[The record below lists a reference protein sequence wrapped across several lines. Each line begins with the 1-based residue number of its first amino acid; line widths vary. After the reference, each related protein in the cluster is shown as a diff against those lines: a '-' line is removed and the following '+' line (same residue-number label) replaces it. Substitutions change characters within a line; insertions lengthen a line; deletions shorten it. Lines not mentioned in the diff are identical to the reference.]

1 MINTTVIFSEVTT
14 MPKSKQSYDVWDDI
28 IDSLVLEMEPPT
40 QYIKDAIVVTK
51 SGASYRLSATD
62 FAELVAKEKTIPP
75 EQSDIQHCSLSIN
88 FTKIKRDVNKFAN
101 AFISTVEKTITPIDV
116 TPTKKVVK
124 KVVNKKSKTVVTN
137 KKSKTVVTNKKRKI
151 D

>member
-1 MINTTVIFSEVTT
+1 MINTIVIFNEVAT

-51 SGASYRLSATD
+51 NGTSYRLSAAD

-75 EQSDIQHCSLSIN
+75 EQSEIQHCSLSIN

-101 AFISTVEKTITPIDV
+101 TFISTVENTIEPITLTPK
-116 TPTKKVVK
+116 KKVVRK
-124 KVVNKKSKTVVTN
+124 KTKTATA
-137 KKSKTVVTNKKRKI
+137 SKKRKV

>member
-1 MINTTVIFSEVTT
+1 MINTIVIFNEVAT

-51 SGASYRLSATD
+51 NGTSYRLSAAD

-75 EQSDIQHCSLSIN
+75 EQSEIQHCSLSIN

-101 AFISTVEKTITPIDV
+101 AFISTVEKTIEPIDV
-116 TPTKKVVK
+116 TPKKKVVK
-124 KVVNKKSKTVVTN
+124 KVVNKKSKTTVT
-137 KKSKTVVTNKKRKI
+137 SKKRKV